1 MKDILIEI
9 KNSLQGINS
18 RMDEAKNQSNDME
31 HKETKTTN
39 QNMKKEFKKNEEYER
54 SLNV

>member
-39 QNMKKEFKKNEEYER
+39 QNMKKEFLKNEEYVR